1 MFGLGF
7 GEILVIAIIGL
18 FVIGPEKLPSFIR
31 KVSNILYK
39 FRRSWNNVKYEMQ
52 DEIDNLIKQEDI
64 KKLKNESKFLKKITD
79 TGSVSLEKLVGK
91 NVKQELAKTVKE
103 IKTIALQSY
112 FKCKKKIQK
121 SSPPKIIKS
130 KKTKIRRKK
139 LKYTNLIDGL

>member
-31 KVSNILYK
+31 KISNILYK

-103 IKTIALQSY
+103 IKTIALQSQLQMQE
-112 FKCKKKIQK
+112 KDGK
-121 SSPPKIIKS
+121 
-130 KKTKIRRKK
+130 
-139 LKYTNLIDGL
+139 NLIPQKA

>member
-31 KVSNILYK
+31 KISNILYK

-91 NVKQELAKTVKE
+91 NVKQEWQEEAQLLFISINPKDLSTQNQE
-103 IKTIALQSY
+103 RY
-112 FKCKKKIQK
+112 NKI
-121 SSPPKIIKS
+121 
-130 KKTKIRRKK
+130 K
-139 LKYTNLIDGL
+139 LKFVEKF

>member
-31 KVSNILYK
+31 KISNILYK

-103 IKTIALQSY
+103 IKTIALQSQLQMQE
-112 FKCKKKIQK
+112 KDGKNPPPKKIK
-121 SSPPKIIKS
+121 LTEIAKNLKS
-130 KKTKIRRKK
+130 KNWVEK
-139 LKYTNLIDGL
+139 NFF

>member
-103 IKTIALQSY
+103 IKTIALQSQLQMQKTV
-112 FKCKKKIQK
+112 FKTHESKIFEKKKIQE
-121 SSPPKIIKS
+121 
-130 KKTKIRRKK
+130 
-139 LKYTNLIDGL
+139 

>member
-31 KVSNILYK
+31 KISNILYK

-103 IKTIALQSY
+103 IKTIALQSQLQMQE
-112 FKCKKKIQK
+112 KTN
-121 SSPPKIIKS
+121 PLPKIH
-130 KKTKIRRKK
+130 
-139 LKYTNLIDGL
+139 

>member
-103 IKTIALQSY
+103 IKTIALQSQLQMQE
-112 FKCKKKIQK
+112 KDGKNPSPKKA
-121 SSPPKIIKS
+121 
-130 KKTKIRRKK
+130 
-139 LKYTNLIDGL
+139 

>member
-31 KVSNILYK
+31 KISNILYK

-79 TGSVSLEKLVGK
+79 TGSVSLEK
-91 NVKQELAKTVKE
+91 
-103 IKTIALQSY
+103 ISW
-112 FKCKKKIQK
+112 
-121 SSPPKIIKS
+121 
-130 KKTKIRRKK
+130 
-139 LKYTNLIDGL
+139 

>member
-31 KVSNILYK
+31 KISNILYK

-103 IKTIALQSY
+103 IKTIALQSQLQMQE
-112 FKCKKKIQK
+112 KDGKNPSPKK
-121 SSPPKIIKS
+121 PNRRS
-130 KKTKIRRKK
+130 KKPKK
-139 LKYTNLIDGL
+139 

>member
-103 IKTIALQSY
+103 IKTIALQSQLQMQE
-112 FKCKKKIQK
+112 KDSKNPSPKK
-121 SSPPKIIKS
+121 PNRRS
-130 KKTKIRRKK
+130 KKTKK
-139 LKYTNLIDGL
+139 

>member
-31 KVSNILYK
+31 KISNILYK

-103 IKTIALQSY
+103 IKTIALQSQLQMQE
-112 FKCKKKIQK
+112 KDGKNSPKKA
-121 SSPPKIIKS
+121 
-130 KKTKIRRKK
+130 
-139 LKYTNLIDGL
+139 

>member
-103 IKTIALQSY
+103 IKTIALQSQLQMQE
-112 FKCKKKIQK
+112 KDGKNPAPKK
-121 SSPPKIIKS
+121 PNRRS
-130 KKTKIRRKK
+130 KKPKK
-139 LKYTNLIDGL
+139 